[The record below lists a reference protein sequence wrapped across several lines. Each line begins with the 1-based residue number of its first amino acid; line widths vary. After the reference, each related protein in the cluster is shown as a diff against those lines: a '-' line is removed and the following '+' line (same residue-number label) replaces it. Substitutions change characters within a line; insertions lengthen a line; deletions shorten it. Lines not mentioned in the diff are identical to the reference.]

1 MEIGCK
7 GNNGGIEEGERLEK
21 KGLNARYEEMR
32 I

>member
-1 MEIGCK
+1 MEIGC
-7 GNNGGIEEGERLEK
+7 GRSNGGIEAGERLKK

>member
-1 MEIGCK
+1 VEIGCR
-7 GNNGGIEEGERLEK
+7 GNGGIEAGERLKE